1 MSNTPLEPHLPS
13 LILDDEVPAGRPRS
27 RASQATG
34 PNAWWIAA
42 IGVVIAAAV
51 AIYWLWQR
59 QPTPVPTRAPAVA
72 EAPAAP
78 KAQAEPAIRHP
89 IDEARAGLPATADRA
104 PTLGESDALLR
115 AALAAMSGVT
125 GFERLFH
132 PDEIVRRFV
141 ATVDNLP
148 RKAVAAQIMAARPV
162 PGLLLATSTDGR
174 LAISSEN
181 AGRYTP
187 YVRLADSVDAKA
199 LVALYVRFYPL
210 FQSAYQDLGY
220 PSGYFNDRLI
230 DVIDNLL
237 ATPQLSGSAALVQ
250 PHVLYEFEN
259 ADLESLSAGQKIML
273 RMGADN
279 ASHVKAKLR
288 EVRRLLTGAKAEL
301 TTTPP
306 N

>member
-27 RASQATG
+27 QASHPTG

-59 QPTPVPTRAPAVA
+59 QPAPVSSPAPAI
-72 EAPAAP
+72 
-78 KAQAEPAIRHP
+78 AQAPPTATAQPEPAIRHP
-89 IDEARAGLPATADRA
+89 IDEARAGLPAPTDRA

-115 AALAAMSGVT
+115 AALAVMSGAT

-148 RKAVAAQIMAARPV
+148 RKAVAAQVMAARPV

-210 FQSAYQDLGY
+210 FQGAYQDLGY

-237 ATPQLSGSAALVQ
+237 ATPQLSGSATLVQ

-273 RMGADN
+273 RMGGDN
-279 ASHVKAKLR
+279 ASRVKAKLR

-301 TTTPP
+301 TATPP